1 VRAPSAGRASAEVI
15 KHVELPADPPVS
27 PGASTVTVLPVRD
40 RTGGFLAGWLLLL
53 AAAQAAAF
61 VVVWRVFVGT
71 AQGQQF
77 DTVALTGNTI
87 GRRHIDELVGTV
99 LNAMS
104 VAALVVTTVVIGFI
118 ALIRGR
124 VALAAVAT
132 LFIAGA
138 TATVQALKYA
148 IHRPDFGVDPERAA
162 AGNSLPSGH
171 TAVAASFAVALVLVL
186 PPRLRGAGALFGA
199 GYAAL
204 VGVAT
209 LSAGWHRPSDAVA
222 AMLVVGA
229 WAAAAGF
236 LLILLQRGDTVV
248 ETEDAHRV
256 GARALALGGLALLAV
271 AAVSL
276 ALTDQVLSVSPDELS
291 RRRLLAAYA
300 GSAAGIAGT
309 ACLVMALVAATVHRV
324 VPRRT

>member
-1 VRAPSAGRASAEVI
+1 MWKPIEVWTRPRGCGRA
-15 KHVELPADPPVS
+15 LL
-27 PGASTVTVLPVRD
+27 VTFAPVRD
-40 RTGGFLAGWLLLL
+40 RAGGFLAGWLLVV

-61 VVVWRVFVGT
+61 VLVWRFFVGT
-71 AQGQQF
+71 EHGQLL
-77 DTVALTGNTI
+77 DTVALTGNTV
-87 GRRHIDELVGTV
+87 GRRHIDDLVGSV

-104 VAALVVTTVVIGFI
+104 VAALVVTTVAIGFI

-124 VALAAVAT
+124 VALAVVAT

-138 TATVQALKYA
+138 NASAQGLKYA
-148 IHRPDFGVDPERAA
+148 IHRPDFGVDPERAG

-171 TAVAASFAVALVLVL
+171 AAVAMSFAVALVLVL
-186 PPRLRGAGALFGA
+186 PPRMRGAGAVFGA
-199 GYAAL
+199 GYTAL

-236 LLILLQRGDTVV
+236 LLVGARRRASTVDLGDQ
-248 ETEDAHRV
+248 HRFA
-256 GARALALGGLALLAV
+256 ARALALGGLVLLGV
-271 AAVSL
+271 AAL
-276 ALTDQVLSVSPDELS
+276 GLRLTDQVLSISPEELS

-324 VPRRT
+324 VPRRASS

>member
-1 VRAPSAGRASAEVI
+1 VRERTAG
-15 KHVELPADPPVS
+15 
-27 PGASTVTVLPVRD
+27 
-40 RTGGFLAGWLLLL
+40 LLLVL
-53 AAAQAAAF
+53 AVAQAAGF
-61 VVVWRVFVGT
+61 YVVWRFFVHTERGQLLDT
-71 AQGQQF
+71 A
-77 DTVALTGNTI
+77 ALTGNTI
-87 GRRHIDELVGTV
+87 GRQHIDDLVGSV

-104 VAALVVTTVVIGFI
+104 VAALLVTTVVIGFI

-124 VALAAVAT
+124 VTLAVVAT

-138 TATVQALKYA
+138 NASVQGLKHA
-148 IHRPDFGVDPERAA
+148 IDRPDFGVDPERAA

-171 TAVAASFAVALVLVL
+171 AAVAMSFAVALALVL
-186 PPRLRGAGALFGA
+186 PPRMRGAGAVLGA

-229 WAAAAGF
+229 WAAAAGV
-236 LLILLQRGDTVV
+236 LLVGLQRRDSYV
-248 ETEDAHRV
+248 EAEDVHRLA
-256 GARALALGGLALLAV
+256 ARALALGGVALLAV

-276 ALTDQVLSVSPDELS
+276 AMTDQALSTSVDELS

-309 ACLVMALVAATVHRV
+309 ACLIMAIFAATVHRL
-324 VPRRT
+324 VPRRV